1 MSGGVFVGLIK
12 SYRDLEVWQL
22 AMNAARDVYL
32 LTRELPRSEAF
43 GLVSQMRRAAVS
55 IPSNIAE
62 GHARTTAHFLQ
73 FLSVALGSM
82 AELETQLML
91 TADLYPKTRQQA
103 EQICGRLAMMG
114 RKTRSLMHSLGRRA

>member
-1 MSGGVFVGLIK
+1 MSDIR

-22 AMNAARDVYL
+22 AMKSARDVYL

-55 IPSNIAE
+55 IPSNMAE

-73 FLSVALGSM
+73 FLSVTLGSV
-82 AELETQLML
+82 AELETQLL
-91 TADLYPKTRQQA
+91 LSSDLYPKTRQRA
-103 EQICGRLAMMG
+103 EQILAGLAVIG
-114 RKTRSLMHSLGRRA
+114 RKTRSLVHSLERRA

>member
-1 MSGGVFVGLIK
+1 M
-12 SYRDLEVWQL
+12 

-32 LTRELPRSEAF
+32 LSRELPRSEAF
-43 GLVSQMRRAAVS
+43 GLASQMRRAAVS

-62 GHARTTAHFLQ
+62 GHTRTTAHFLQ

-82 AELETQLML
+82 AEVETQLML

-103 EQICGRLAMMG
+103 EHVCGRHAMMG